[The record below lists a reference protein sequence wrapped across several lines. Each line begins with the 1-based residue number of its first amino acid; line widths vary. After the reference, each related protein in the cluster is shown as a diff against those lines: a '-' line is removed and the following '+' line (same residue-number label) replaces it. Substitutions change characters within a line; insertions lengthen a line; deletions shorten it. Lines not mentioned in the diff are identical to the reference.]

1 MSGRKLKKKDK
12 RKIASAYSLI
22 TQIAI
27 NVLVIILGCFFLG
40 KFLDDV
46 FNTSPWLMLLFL
58 ILGMLSAFRNIYVT
72 SIRVIKDNE
81 E

>member
-1 MSGRKLKKKDK
+1 MKMRKLKKKDK
-12 RKIASAYSLI
+12 RKIAGAYALV

-27 NVLVIILGCFFLG
+27 NVLVIIFGCFFLG

-58 ILGMLSAFRNIYVT
+58 VLGILSAFLNIYKISMKT
-72 SIRVIKDNE
+72 LSDE
-81 E
+81 EE